1 MQQQQSH
8 ISLGN
13 LINIEYFIIIII
25 QRDSITLTNFFS
37 KGVSFRG
44 GFRFSLIFSLKNF
57 IISSNI
63 NTPVIPIVPS
73 ATSIESVFYLKK
85 R

>member
-13 LINIEYFIIIII
+13 LINIEYFIIII
-25 QRDSITLTNFFS
+25 QSDSITLTNFFS

-44 GFRFSLIFSLKNF
+44 GFRFSLIFSLRNF

>member
-13 LINIEYFIIIII
+13 LINIECFIIII
-25 QRDSITLTNFFS
+25 QSDSITLTNFFS

-44 GFRFSLIFSLKNF
+44 GFRFSLIFSLRNF